1 MTLDEYRE
9 TVMMPAMLRMM
20 GLPDTPQ
27 GRLALQELSMEEMVA
42 VVKAKIEGAAA

>member
-9 TVMMPAMLRMM
+9 TVMLPSMLRMM

-27 GRLALQELSMEEMVA
+27 GRVALQELAMEEMVA
-42 VVKAKIEGAAA
+42 VVKSKIEGSAA